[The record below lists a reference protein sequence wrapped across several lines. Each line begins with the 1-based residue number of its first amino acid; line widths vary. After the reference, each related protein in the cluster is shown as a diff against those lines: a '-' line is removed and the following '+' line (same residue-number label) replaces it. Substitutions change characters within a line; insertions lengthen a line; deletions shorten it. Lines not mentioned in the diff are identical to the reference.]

1 MWINQMKIWQES
13 MNIYLWTNSKCL
25 KGLIGNI
32 QKIFKGLFTR
42 GSFIQNTAFMSSAS
56 LWGIVIQFIFF
67 PILSRIYTP
76 ESYGVFTVFNTF
88 VALLGAS
95 ASLSYQKALVLP
107 KTDDEFAALLRVT
120 LRTTVVVCI
129 IAQLVFF
136 AFGGFITETM
146 DIQIVGSWIYL
157 VPVFAFLLA
166 LDQIVQ
172 SWTVRSHAFRAA
184 SIVGVPVTLFPKL
197 FNVGYGKFVNNG
209 AEGLILTGALLYLLR
224 IVLFPFFIVKDFFS
238 TWKIKVT
245 KEQRVQAKS
254 EYRDY
259 PRYVFWGNLLNI
271 GSGYIVPLSLPL
283 FFIEASQIGLF
294 SYAMV
299 LIDLPIRILGSGIAP
314 VFLKRGVELW
324 ASDKQEFAA
333 KTWRLYRVLTLVFI
347 PFLLVMVVFGEPL
360 YNIIFGEQWAQAGVV
375 AGILVSGFIF
385 RYVSNPISSVFN
397 ITRREKSLMTFQV
410 TLFIM
415 RIAGIIIHGLAGM
428 GFMSMMFGFA
438 IANAISYL
446 LYIIWI
452 FKILEVNTFR
462 VLLFTTVTL
471 IIPAVGGWIYLLLS

>member
-1 MWINQMKIWQES
+1 
-13 MNIYLWTNSKCL
+13 
-25 KGLIGNI
+25 
-32 QKIFKGLFTR
+32 
-42 GSFIQNTAFMSSAS
+42 MSSAS

-88 VALLGAS
+88 VALLGAT

-107 KTDDEFAALLRVT
+107 KTDVEFAALLRVA

-129 IAQLVFF
+129 IAQVVFF
-136 AFGGFITETM
+136 AFGGLITETM

-157 VPVFAFLLA
+157 VPFFAFLLA

-197 FNVGYGKFVNNG
+197 FNVGYGKYVNNG

-271 GSGYIVPLSLPL
+271 GSGYIVPLTLPL
-283 FFIEASQIGLF
+283 FFVDASEIGLF

-314 VFLKRGVELW
+314 VFLKRGVEMY
-324 ASDKQEFAA
+324 ATDPQAFAQ
-333 KTWRLYRVLTLVFI
+333 KTWHLYKVLSLIFL
-347 PFLLVMVVFGEPL
+347 PFLLILVFFGEPL
-360 YNIIFGEQWAQAGVV
+360 YSIAFGEQWAQSGIV
-375 AGILVSGFIF
+375 AGILIGGFIF

-397 ITRREKSLMTFQV
+397 ITRNEKRLMTFQIV
-410 TLFIM
+410 LFLLRM
-415 RIAGIIIHGLAGM
+415 AGILIPGAAGM
-428 GFMSMMFGFA
+428 GFMNMMFGFA
-438 IANAISYL
+438 IANALSYL
-446 LYIIWI
+446 LYIVWI
-452 FKILEVNTFR
+452 FRILNVSTSR
-462 VLLFTTVTL
+462 VVLFTALTL
-471 IIPAVGGWIYLLLS
+471 IIPAAGGWIYLILF